1 MTKNMISA
9 LYESNYERVWV
20 VDTKNRILN
29 LETYEIVEISNI
41 LENNDSD
48 TKYIGDVIKEN
59 NRKYWMGIIVLWLY
73 WLYYYNLDDRIINVK
88 IM

>member
-59 NRKYWMGIIVLWLY
+59 NRKY
-73 WLYYYNLDDRIINVK
+73 
-88 IM
+88 